1 MKTKLATAIALSL
14 LAGTTFAAPTFY
26 GEIDLSVDHVQADNK
41 NGVEDRHITDLN
53 SNNSFLGLKG
63 DEKLTDRLSA
73 LYQAEFTFY
82 GDEGSNSSNDV
93 FVPRNILIGLKD
105 EKIGALKVGKID
117 TPVKQLSSVV
127 DTFNNY
133 VANNADVAGIMAG
146 ENRID
151 NVLVYETPA
160 FQVGE
165 GKIEAKLQLA
175 TGEGNETIKATK
187 GGSTV
192 AGRGLGDSWSSSV
205 VYSDKTFVAGLGYD
219 KAIPSRLLARG
230 FLNADT
236 AGRDVDELSNFTT
249 ELNTIRAIGRV
260 NLDNGLSIRGLYQ
273 VSEVED
279 ADASVP
285 VNSTVE
291 GVTTNIAPAFARN
304 IDDAQAWLVGA
315 EYNLPNAKNWT
326 VKGQYSY
333 SDVTFDD
340 ATSDFEAKQIL
351 AGVDYAFSKQ
361 VKVYGTAGYLTIEQ
375 GSDEDNQFLLGTG
388 FEYKF

>member
-82 GDEGSNSSNDV
+82 ADNGGSSDT
-93 FVPRNILIGLKD
+93 FVPRNLLIGLKD
-105 EKIGALKVGKID
+105 EKLGTVKLGKID

-160 FQVGE
+160 FQLGE
-165 GKIEAKLQLA
+165 GKLEGKLQLA
-175 TGEGNETIKATK
+175 TGEGNDTIESTK
-187 GGSTV
+187 GGYTV

-205 VYSDKTFVAGLGYD
+205 VYSDKMFVAGLGYD
-219 KAIPSRLLARG
+219 KAIPSRFLSRG
-230 FLNADT
+230 FLNADNTDARRGQDVT
-236 AGRDVDELSNFTT
+236 ASRNVLAEA
-249 ELNTIRAIGRV
+249 NTIRAIGRI
-260 NLDNGLSIRGLYQ
+260 NLDNGLSLRALYQ
-273 VSEVED
+273 TSDIEN
-279 ADASVP
+279 ADASP
-285 VNSTVE
+285 T
-291 GVTTNIAPAFARN
+291 PANALVAAN
-304 IDDAQAWLVGA
+304 IDDAQAWLIGA